1 MMYRKVVYDGYI
13 LGVGQTTTAGNID
26 EAEYTRLT
34 GIFSAMPE
42 APDGFNY
49 MLRED
54 ETWELVKKDPEPE
67 FPDIDDSEALEII
80 LGGAE

>member
-1 MMYRKVVYDGYI
+1 MNYRKAVINGYI
-13 LGVGQTTTAGNID
+13 YGVGETTAEGNIT
-26 EAEYTRLT
+26 AEQYNRLSEMFEST
-34 GIFSAMPE
+34 PE
-42 APDGFNY
+42 APEGFY
-49 MLRED
+49 YLLRED